1 MNKIKKN
8 GPNKFALSGGLTV
21 VELLIILSAIAIV
34 VLISVPGSSMV
45 LENYRLKSTSS
56 DLVNGLSIAKGE
68 AIKRGSTVRVCP
80 SSNGRF
86 CRTDGNWNHGWL
98 VYSDGNG
105 DGTVQEIEFIQSFQA
120 PNPKVSI
127 IATGAVKTIASFTAT
142 GMKQDNGL
150 ETGEFHI
157 CHRGAKGRSK
167 IISVDQDGWVQ
178 TTPTL
183 TGTAECGSS

>member
-1 MNKIKKN
+1 M
-8 GPNKFALSGGLTV
+8 TV

-45 LENYRLKSTSS
+45 LEHYRLKSTSS

-68 AIKRGSTVRVCP
+68 AVKRGATVRVCP

-105 DGTVQEIEFIQSFQA
+105 DGTVQEIEFIQAFQA
-120 PNPKVSI
+120 PNQNISI
-127 IATGAVKTIASFTAT
+127 IATGAVETIASFTAT
-142 GMKQDNGL
+142 GLNQDH
-150 ETGEFHI
+150 ETQTGEFHI
-157 CHRGAKGRSK
+157 CHLGSKGRSK
-167 IISVDQDGWVQ
+167 VVSIDQDGWVQ
-178 TTPTL
+178 TTPAL
-183 TGTAECGSS
+183 TGSEVCGTI